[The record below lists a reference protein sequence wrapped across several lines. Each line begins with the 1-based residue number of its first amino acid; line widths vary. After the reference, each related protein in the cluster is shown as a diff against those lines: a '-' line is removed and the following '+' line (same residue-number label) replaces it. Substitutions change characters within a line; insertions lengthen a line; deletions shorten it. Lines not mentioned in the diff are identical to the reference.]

1 MFRMGRNS
9 KSDQAGNEATTDPA
23 APAATQPSASLYTT
37 PPYSNGNASSPT
49 THAQPTASPRA
60 SSESES
66 MARDIKEGNLSGF
79 VGSGTALT
87 GEVTFRAMLRVDGH
101 FSGRINSEDGTLIVS
116 AGGQIDADIEVAIA
130 QINGT
135 INGDVYATKR
145 VELGRAARVNGN
157 IQSPALVV
165 EQGAIFEGVCRM
177 LQIREAQE
185 KQREEQARASIV
197 MTIEEVDPP
206 AELSRVA
213 EIAS

>member
-1 MFRMGRNS
+1 MFRMGKNP
-9 KSDQAGNEATTDPA
+9 KSDHVGNDSTPDPA
-23 APAATQPSASLYTT
+23 APAAQQSAALYNSS
-37 PPYSNGNASSPT
+37 PYGNGNTPSP
-49 THAQPTASPRA
+49 THAQPASSPRA
-60 SSESES
+60 STESES

-79 VGSGTALT
+79 VGAGTALT

-145 VELGRAARVNGN
+145 VELGRAARINGN
-157 IQSPALVV
+157 IQTPALVV

-185 KQREEQARASIV
+185 KQREEQARAASIPTTEDV
-197 MTIEEVDPP
+197 NPP